1 MLITVNENRKLNK
14 IIIKKIKILVFNDII
29 SIRQLQNQSY
39 F

>member
-29 SIRQLQNQSY
+29 SIR
-39 F
+39 